1 MICAPAP
8 AGGGR
13 PAFGGGVQLGP
24 EWQRYNLQ
32 EAKEPFDA
40 ARELAEGLPPSLL
53 DPDRRME
60 LAVQACARAAKMYSE
75 NLKSTES
82 EFLAKVPRRIP
93 AAAAAHCLSRYA
105 DARTS
110 RLLKWHY
117 CLVLHL
123 ATGRSEWLARAIA
136 LMLQSA
142 DGTADDRR
150 ASSYIITAYNLDR
163 WYGCGLR
170 DAVLASALRF
180 IRGRPHNVFTYKC
193 AHVIANLARDSST
206 LDEML
211 DAMIWAA
218 HVADGLDAI
227 HCLRA
232 ASLLAGVTRER
243 AACPPLP
250 PRRWAAP

>member
-1 MICAPAP
+1 MARADRGAEPP
-8 AGGGR
+8 
-13 PAFGGGVQLGP
+13 LGSGSGPLCP

-32 EAKEPFDA
+32 EDKEPFDA
-40 ARELAEGLPPSLL
+40 AKELAEGRPPRLL

-60 LAVQACARAAKMYSE
+60 LAVQACARTAKMYSE

-93 AAAAAHCLSRYA
+93 AAAAAHCLARYA

-123 ATGRSEWLARAIA
+123 ATGRSEWLAQAVV

-142 DGTADDRR
+142 DGTADNYR

-163 WYGCGLR
+163 WHGCGLQ

-180 IRGRPHNVFTYKC
+180 VGARPHNVFSYKC
-193 AHVIANLARDSST
+193 AIIVADLAVDPRARAAVRGAMIRADPTIS
-206 LDEML
+206 DL
-211 DAMIWAA
+211 DAS
-218 HVADGLDAI
+218 

-232 ASLLAGVTRER
+232 AGLLADG
-243 AACPPLP
+243 PGG
-250 PRRWAAP
+250 